1 LIYAYKSLKDNAEI
15 IEMML
20 WYKALW
26 TMPERRKA
34 NCTIL
39 HFLLDRSGAQI
50 DLELIPNNLCHHPG

>member
-1 LIYAYKSLKDNAEI
+1 LIYAYESLKGNAEI
-15 IEMML
+15 IKMML

-26 TMPERRKA
+26 TTPERQKA

-39 HFLLDRSGAQI
+39 HFLLDRWGALI